1 MHQKRKNISEKR
13 CDLSKIK
20 NIFAKGKIKMN
31 EFTIQEIRA
40 VYQEKKVETYGDLK
54 KVTSSY
60 QIALWLENEIGS
72 FTQEHLVAI
81 YLNTKNE
88 VISFSIVHIGTID
101 QSIAY
106 PRDIFQRALLVNAAR
121 VIVAH
126 NHPSGNTTPSEADK
140 LFTKRIIR
148 AGELMGIE
156 ILDHIIVTDEDYC
169 SLRAEGLW
177 Q

>member
-40 VYQEKKVETYGDLK
+40 VYQEKKVEAYGDLK

-72 FTQEHLVAI
+72 FTQEHLVAV

-121 VIVAH
+121 IIIAH
-126 NHPSGNTTPSEADK
+126 NHPSGSTKPSEADK

-148 AGELMGIE
+148 AGELIGVE

-169 SLRAEGLW
+169 SLRAGGLW

>member
-1 MHQKRKNISEKR
+1 MKKYFRKK

-54 KVTSSY
+54 KVTSSH
-60 QIALWLENEIGS
+60 QIGLWLEKEIGS
-72 FTQEHLVAI
+72 FTQEHLVAV
-81 YLNTKNE
+81 YLNVKNE
-88 VISFSIVHIGTID
+88 VICFSVVHIGTID

-106 PRDIFQRALLVNAAR
+106 PRDIFQRALLTNSAR

-156 ILDHIIVTDEDYC
+156 ILDHIIVTDNEFC

>member
-1 MHQKRKNISEKR
+1 
-13 CDLSKIK
+13 
-20 NIFAKGKIKMN
+20 MN

-40 VYQEKKVETYGDLK
+40 VYQEKNVESFGDLK
-54 KVTSSY
+54 KVTSSH
-60 QIALWLENEIGS
+60 QIGLWLEKEIGS
-72 FTQEHLVAI
+72 FTQEHLVAV

-88 VISFSIVHIGTID
+88 VISFSVVHVGTID

-106 PRDIFQRALLVNAAR
+106 PRDIFQRALLTNSAR

-156 ILDHIIVTDEDYC
+156 ILDHIIVTDDDYC
-169 SLRAEGLW
+169 SLRAQGLW